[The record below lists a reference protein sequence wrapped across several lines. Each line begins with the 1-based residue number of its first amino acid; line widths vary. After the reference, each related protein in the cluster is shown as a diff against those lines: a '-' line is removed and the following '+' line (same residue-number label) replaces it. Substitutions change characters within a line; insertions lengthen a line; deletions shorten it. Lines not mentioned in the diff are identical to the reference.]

1 MVCVSELERSGNR
14 LPRKT
19 REERAYRLVLASGAF
34 GTIAVVT
41 FVLALVGVMGL
52 GPPLIAAIIAGVCF
66 LLFRRTVSG

>member
-1 MVCVSELERSGNR
+1 MVAVSDLERSGNR

-19 REERAYRLVLASGAF
+19 REERAYRLVMASGVF

-41 FVLALVGVMGL
+41 FVLALVGVMSLGL
-52 GPPLIAAIIAGVCF
+52 PVIAAIIAGVCF